1 MRNDLPNLK
10 SKPRLIT
17 GPFYRGYPVMQD
29 KGPFLS
35 QYLDR
40 IISVLEDALKA
51 HPRTFA
57 VRCDL
62 RIPQTYTNLNEHRL
76 VDRFVSSLKEKE
88 KWSRR
93 RAARTAM
100 NGRVHRTDVRYI
112 WAREIGQRGRPHY
125 HFVLLLNHDA
135 YRVMGKYEVGRDNLY
150 NRILEAWASA
160 LKIDVEDAEGL
171 VQMPKNATYRID
183 VDDKEGQDGFFYRAS
198 YLAKSA
204 TKVLGPRHSFG
215 SSRRS
220 VRPRWR

>member
-35 QYLDR
+35 QYLGR

-57 VRCDL
+57 VCCDL
-62 RIPQTYTNLNEHRL
+62 RIPQTYTNLNEYRL
-76 VDRFVSSLKEKE
+76 VDRFISSLKEKG

-93 RAARTAM
+93 RAVRTAM

-125 HFVLLLNHDA
+125 HFVVLLNHGA
-135 YRVMGKYEVGRDNLY
+135 YRVMGKYEVGRDNSLSCT
-150 NRILEAWASA
+150 NLQAIL
-160 LKIDVEDAEGL
+160 
-171 VQMPKNATYRID
+171 
-183 VDDKEGQDGFFYRAS
+183 
-198 YLAKSA
+198 
-204 TKVLGPRHSFG
+204 G
-215 SSRRS
+215 SR
-220 VRPRWR
+220 